1 MDNLKRSYIEEYFEN
16 VLLYGDDTVNQY
28 QLTDNEKEIVD
39 ICAEYVLR
47 DIFFSVEQFYNYLDR
62 REDDY
67 YESMGF

>member
-16 VLLYGDDTVNQY
+16 VLLYGDDAVNQY

>member
-16 VLLYGDDTVNQY
+16 VLLYGDDAVNQY
-28 QLTDNEKEIVD
+28 QLTDREKEIVD
-39 ICAEYVLR
+39 ICVEYVLR
-47 DIFFSVEQFYNYLDR
+47 DIFFSLEQFYNYLDR